1 MDKQV
6 QVTFMAENPL
16 GKQVDYPQQYDPSQ
30 LFPVARAGNRAAIG
44 LPQGKLPFQG
54 YDHWRAYELSW
65 LSPSGL
71 PQVAT
76 ANIYVPCDS
85 PNIVESKSMKLYFNS
100 LNQSIFGG
108 FEDVQRRIAT
118 DLSKAAGG
126 SVGVSLFGP
135 DAEALETDRMPAKA
149 VLLDTLPV
157 NAEVWQPDPGL
168 LKPALKAAGEGSGE
182 RAGDDSVDKHEKEEW
197 LYSHLFRSNCPIT
210 RQPDWG
216 SILIHY
222 QGQAISHADLLRYIV
237 SYRQH
242 EGFHEHCVEQIFNDL
257 MNTFKL
263 NRLTVSI
270 NYLRRG
276 GIEINPVRSTEP
288 TDSIKLPRLIRQ

>member
-1 MDKQV
+1 
-6 QVTFMAENPL
+6 MAENPL

-30 LFPVARAGNRAAIG
+30 LFPVARSGNRAAIG
-44 LPQGKLPFQG
+44 LVEGKLPFQG

-85 PNIVESKSMKLYFNS
+85 ENIVESKSMKLYFNS
-100 LNQSIFGG
+100 LNQSTFDGI
-108 FEDVQRRIAT
+108 EEVQQRIAT
-118 DLSKAAGG
+118 DLSNAAGA
-126 SVGVSLFGP
+126 SVSVELFGADAPALQTGLMP
-135 DAEALETDRMPAKA
+135 DNA
-149 VLLDTLPV
+149 VLLDTLAV
-157 NAEVWQPDPGL
+157 TADVWQPDSAL
-168 LKPALKAAGEGSGE
+168 LRTADGVAS
-182 RAGDDSVDKHEKEEW
+182 EW

-222 QGQAISHADLLRYIV
+222 QGEAISHPDLLRYIV

-257 MNTFKL
+257 LSTFNL
-263 NRLTVSI
+263 NSLTVSI

-288 TDSIKLPRLIRQ
+288 TDAIKLPRLIRQ

>member
-1 MDKQV
+1 
-6 QVTFMAENPL
+6 MADNPL

-30 LFPVARAGNRAAIG
+30 LFPVARTDNRAAIG
-44 LPQGKLPFQG
+44 LSSDNLPFQG

-71 PQVAT
+71 PVVAT
-76 ANIYVPCDS
+76 ANIFVPCDS

-100 LNQSIFGG
+100 LNQSTFANM
-108 FEDVQRRIAT
+108 EAVRATIAT
-118 DLSKAAGG
+118 DLSQAAGA
-126 SVGVSLFGP
+126 SVAVDLFTADG
-135 DAEALETDRMPAKA
+135 EVLNTALMPEQA
-149 VLLDTLPV
+149 VLLDTLDV
-157 NAEVWQPDPGL
+157 DASVWHPDAGL
-168 LKPALKAAGEGSGE
+168 LKASINRSEEGSFTTDHNAVGS
-182 RAGDDSVDKHEKEEW
+182 DSVVEEW
-197 LYSHLFRSNCPIT
+197 VYSHLFRSNCPIT

-222 QGQAISHADLLRYIV
+222 RGEGISHSALLRYIV

-257 MNTFKL
+257 INAFNL
-263 NRLTVSI
+263 DSLTVSI

-276 GIEINPVRSTEP
+276 GIEINPIRSTEP
-288 TDSIKLPRLIRQ
+288 TDTIKLPRLIRQ